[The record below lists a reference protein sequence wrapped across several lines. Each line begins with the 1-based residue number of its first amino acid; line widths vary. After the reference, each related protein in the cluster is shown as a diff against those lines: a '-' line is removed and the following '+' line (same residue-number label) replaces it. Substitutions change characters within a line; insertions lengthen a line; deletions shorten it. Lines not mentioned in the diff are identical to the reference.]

1 MAIKLYMAWDSYK
14 FKDENHKSAIGMAA
28 MTGWRTVTALR
39 KMRNSVLMS
48 VIHTAADTEHM
59 RLMRDGLRA
68 WIGFIQEIKTA
79 RVLAVLNYYEGDI
92 RPLVMPLLSN
102 RAATVIMDWS
112 KLNDEADASRLC
124 AVNKITQSNT
134 TTNTPPFR
142 VIESSTVSP
151 GKRASQL
158 RQILPKEK
166 LYTKQRNG
174 TSNAATRGPQ
184 FTVQDVARMTVHEG
198 MISSG
203 MQRVN
208 RIIKEYI
215 GVDAATGLL
224 MKTNG
229 NVNHATH
236 YVYKGEHLQYD
247 RVHIN
252 AMNTHRCVN
261 PGVSEAVALAHYV
274 GNALSSAFEAYRDFI
289 YMWKAWKAMYERSCW
304 LPVGG
309 VKTIIC
315 CPTLELT
322 LSCLIGKA
330 LLCALG

>member
-1 MAIKLYMAWDSYK
+1 
-14 FKDENHKSAIGMAA
+14 
-28 MTGWRTVTALR
+28 
-39 KMRNSVLMS
+39 
-48 VIHTAADTEHM
+48 
-59 RLMRDGLRA
+59 
-68 WIGFIQEIKTA
+68 
-79 RVLAVLNYYEGDI
+79 
-92 RPLVMPLLSN
+92 
-102 RAATVIMDWS
+102 
-112 KLNDEADASRLC
+112 
-124 AVNKITQSNT
+124 
-134 TTNTPPFR
+134 
-142 VIESSTVSP
+142 
-151 GKRASQL
+151 
-158 RQILPKEK
+158 
-166 LYTKQRNG
+166 
-174 TSNAATRGPQ
+174 
-184 FTVQDVARMTVHEG
+184 MTVHEG
-198 MISSG
+198 MITSG

-208 RIIKEYI
+208 RIINEYV

-236 YVYKGEHLQYD
+236 YVYKGEHLQND

-304 LPVGG
+304 LPVGR

-322 LSCLIGKA
+322 LSCLTGKA